1 MYVCIIITFLASF
14 SAFKR
19 NFSSF
24 FRFSAE
30 YSFLLFSFTIF
41 SLILLLHSFEAACS
55 LVFDVFLL
63 LFSEM
68 MKNGL
73 RDVDGGVVRFG
84 FSVGEANARVVV
96 GGFVGLIGATFA
108 VMPNFETADC
118 ELVVVAVVAVVVPLN
133 RGTVSSD
140 DDDDADF
147 DFCDVYEANLIFARI
162 QNTFNMICIHKYI
175 IIVINNNHKQWNKLM
190 SSLLLI
196 ES

>member
-1 MYVCIIITFLASF
+1 MNLLLLLFLFYDIKKTAIFTFLASF

-30 YSFLLFSFTIF
+30 YSFLLFSLTIF
-41 SLILLLHSFEAACS
+41 SLILLLHSFEVDDSS

-73 RDVDGGVVRFG
+73 RDVDGGGVISFG
-84 FSVGEANARVVV
+84 FSVGEANARVFA
-96 GGFVGLIGATFA
+96 GFGLIGATFA

-118 ELVVVAVVAVVVPLN
+118 ELLDVVVLLLLN

-140 DDDDADF
+140 AGF
-147 DFCDVYEANLIFARI
+147 VFCDVYEANLIF
-162 QNTFNMICIHKYI
+162 
-175 IIVINNNHKQWNKLM
+175 
-190 SSLLLI
+190 
-196 ES
+196 

>member
-1 MYVCIIITFLASF
+1 MNLLLLLVLFYDIKKRTAIFTFLASF

-30 YSFLLFSFTIF
+30 YSFLLFSLTIF
-41 SLILLLHSFEAACS
+41 SLILLLHSFEVDDSS

-73 RDVDGGVVRFG
+73 RDVDGGGGGVISFG
-84 FSVGEANARVVV
+84 FSVGEANARVFA
-96 GGFVGLIGATFA
+96 GFGLIGATFA

-118 ELVVVAVVAVVVPLN
+118 ELLDVVVLLLLN

-140 DDDDADF
+140 AGF
-147 DFCDVYEANLIFARI
+147 VFCDVYEANLIF
-162 QNTFNMICIHKYI
+162 
-175 IIVINNNHKQWNKLM
+175 
-190 SSLLLI
+190 
-196 ES
+196 